1 MRLPR
6 DFRPKQIYG
15 VTQRG
20 NRGQWVHADRD
31 DFREAMRL
39 MAKYAKVHGVR
50 IHAFTLMNNH
60 SHWMFE
66 ASSEESISNLMR
78 DMQGCYSR
86 YLNRR
91 YKLMPWLLLAPH
103 LRWRR
108 RGRGR
113 GFSRY
118 LRAGPVNWSPRFHA
132 VELDAAGYRTFMK
145 YVETNPVRAKL
156 VKRAERWEW
165 SSATAH
171 CAGDDMDGLLCLDVW
186 QHVFGRPETM
196 AEDWREYL
204 MGPSASD
211 EAAAGAV
218 RMPMGREGRHNRPT
232 GWVRPAVAVSAGAL
246 PG

>member
-20 NRGQWVHADRD
+20 NRGQWVHGDRD

-39 MAKYAKVHGVR
+39 MEKYARVYEVR
-50 IHAFTLMNNH
+50 IHAYALMHNH

-78 DMQGCYSR
+78 DMQGNYSR
-86 YLNRR
+86 YLNRK
-91 YKLMPWLLLAPH
+91 YKKTPWLLLAPH

-108 RGRGR
+108 GGR
-113 GFSRY
+113 GFSRF
-118 LRAGPVNWSPRFHA
+118 LRAGPVNWSPRFRA
-132 VELDAAGYRTFMK
+132 EELDAAGYRTFMK
-145 YVETNPVRAKL
+145 YCETNPVRAKL
-156 VKRAERWEW
+156 VKRAECWEW
-165 SSATAH
+165 SSAAAH
-171 CAGDDMDGLLCLDVW
+171 CAGDDMGGLLCLDVW
-186 QHVFGRPETM
+186 RHVFGRPETI

-204 MGPSASD
+204 AGPSDSD
-211 EAAAGAV
+211 VVAV
-218 RMPMGREGRHNRPT
+218 RIPVGREGLHNRPK
-232 GWVRPAVAVSAGAL
+232 GWVRPAVTVSAGAL